1 MENVKV
7 KPFLKWPGGKRRVLP
22 EIKKYIPEQYG
33 TYYEGFIGGGAVLLD
48 LLPVNARVSDVNS
61 ELIQSYQTIRDNVT
75 EIIEALEKHAANHSL
90 EHFMAV
96 RALDRNIE
104 GFANIDAVTKTA
116 RMIYLNRT
124 CFNGLYR
131 VNSKNQFNSPFGK
144 YENPKIVDRENL
156 TALSAWLKS
165 SNVEFSDQGYK
176 NTISLAGND
185 DFVYLDPPYIP
196 LTETASF
203 VSYTKDGFDIDD
215 QIALRDMAVE
225 IDDRGGYVLLSNS
238 DTPQIREL
246 YKDFHIEAIN
256 VKRSV
261 GASSATRKAVG
272 EVLVLGKKL
281 ASEKGLLIA

>member
-1 MENVKV
+1 MSASTV

-22 EIKKYIPEQYG
+22 EIKKYVPE
-33 TYYEGFIGGGAVLLD
+33 TYNSYFEGFLGGGAVLLD
-48 LLPVNARVSDVNS
+48 LLPQKAYASDVNI
-61 ELIQSYQTIRDNVT
+61 ELIQSYETIRDSVT
-75 EIIEALEKHAANHSL
+75 DLVEALEVHASHHSL
-90 EHFMAV
+90 EYFLAV
-96 RALDRNIE
+96 RALDRDAE
-104 GFANIDAVTKTA
+104 AFAKISAVEQTA

-131 VNSKNQFNSPFGK
+131 VNSKNQFNVPFGK

-156 TALSAWLKS
+156 TALSSWLS
-165 SNVEFSDQGYK
+165 TNEISFSDKGYK
-176 NTISLAGND
+176 DTIALAGEN

-215 QIALRDMAVE
+215 QIELRDKALAVNE
-225 IDDRGGYVLLSNS
+225 RGGYVLLSNS

-246 YKDFHIEAIN
+246 YQDFHIEAIN

-261 GASSATRKAVG
+261 GASSTTRKAVG
-272 EVLVLGKKL
+272 EVLILGKKL
-281 ASEKGLLIA
+281 ADEKFS

>member
-96 RALDRNIE
+96 RALDRDIE

-196 LTETASF
+196 LTDTASF

-246 YKDFHIEAIN
+246 YQDFHIEAIN

>member
-246 YKDFHIEAIN
+246 YQDFHIEAIN